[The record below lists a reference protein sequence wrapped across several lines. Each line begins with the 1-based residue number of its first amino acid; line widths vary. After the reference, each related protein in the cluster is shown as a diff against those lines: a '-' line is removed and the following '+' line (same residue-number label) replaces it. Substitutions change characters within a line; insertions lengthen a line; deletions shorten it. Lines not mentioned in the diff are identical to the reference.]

1 MRRWPIILLL
11 LLAGGGLAYFQLPGL
26 RLSSG
31 APAAPRAVAPVP
43 VIANEV
49 RRADVPIFLT
59 GLGTVQALN
68 SVLIKSRVD
77 GQIKKINF
85 SEGQDVHAGDV
96 LLEIDPEPYQAALNQ
111 AQANKLRDEALLE
124 NARLDLNRF
133 TRLAPSGAA
142 TTQQL
147 DTARSLVKQLE
158 ASIQSDQ
165 AAIYSAQVQL
175 DYSRIR
181 SPLNGRAGTR
191 LIDAGNVVK
200 ATDTGGIVIIN
211 QLDPIFVSFPLPSN
225 ALPQIRTATVKGE
238 VKVIAQDSNGKDLA
252 VGKLAVI
259 DNQINPNTATIN
271 FKAIFDNPSHVLWP
285 GQFVNVRIEI
295 DVRRD
300 VVAVPVT
307 VVQQGSSGPY
317 AFVVAPDRIVQ
328 KRGIKVGVTNKTT
341 AVIDAGLEAGE
352 IVVTDGQYRIQAGS
366 RVELIGDPDQVR
378 RQKSPEGF

>member
-26 RLSSG
+26 RLSPGASG
-31 APAAPRAVAPVP
+31 APRAVVPVP

-85 SEGQDVHAGDV
+85 SEGQDVHAGNV
-96 LLEIDPEPYQAALNQ
+96 LVEIDPEPYQAALNQ

-124 NARLDLNRF
+124 NARLDLSRF

-181 SPLNGRAGTR
+181 SPLDGRAGTR

-200 ATDTGGIVIIN
+200 ATDIGGIVIIN
-211 QLDPIFVSFPLPSN
+211 QLNPIFVSFPLPSD
-225 ALPQIRTATVKGE
+225 ALPQIRTAIAKGE
-238 VKVIAQDSNGKDLA
+238 VKVIAQDSDGKDLA

-271 FKAIFDNPSHVLWP
+271 FKAIFDNPRHVLWP

-328 KRGIKVGVTNKTT
+328 KRVIKVGVTNKTT

-366 RVELIGDPDQVR
+366 QVELIGDPHQAR
-378 RQKSPEGF
+378 GQKSAEGF